1 MQLLN
6 FFHTHKLVCILSVG
20 LVIRVLLMPISAH
33 SFDVYA
39 WYQNANDLLTNGI
52 FSLQDFPPFWYHYLM
67 VPVAYSYDLF
77 AGVLPSWVGAVPMVS
92 LPAALDFYPAYN
104 VEVVPGLLFNFI
116 VKFPFLISDVLLALL
131 LYKIVGAL
139 TGNNGLAEKATFLWF
154 LNPFVIWISA
164 GWGMWDTL
172 PALFSLVAFYF
183 LLKKKYALS
192 GVALSIGV
200 ALKLYPLLFL
210 VPIIIYLFKAYIS
223 GERRNSLLKFFGS
236 FFGCSALI
244 FLPYIDRSI
253 SFFSDFFLFSA
264 AAIDP
269 VVEPLGFGL
278 SYWSL
283 FLLNRLFNLTI
294 TADFVSTMAVFSVLL
309 VAVFV
314 GVVYWR
320 ISKFSFK
327 KPVFDLNLAFLL
339 SLCALFLSYRVVCE
353 QFFIWLIPMLIILYI
368 SGKVRGAL
376 YWGISLVALVYCLL
390 NLPVPFFFL
399 PLAPWI
405 GNNLLSVVYA
415 IWPLDSL
422 RIIFL
427 AIFGCLFSIILF
439 YILSKLRG
447 SFTLQKIF

>member
-1 MQLLN
+1 
-6 FFHTHKLVCILSVG
+6 
-20 LVIRVLLMPISAH
+20 MPISAH
-33 SFDVYA
+33 SFDVYV
-39 WYQNANDLLTNGI
+39 WYQNTNDLLSNGV

-67 VPVAYSYDLF
+67 VPVAYSYDWL
-77 AGVLPSWVGAVPMVS
+77 AGILPAWTGAVPMVS

-104 VEVVPGLLFNFI
+104 VQVVPGLLFNFV
-116 VKFPFLISDVLLALL
+116 VKLPFLISDVLLALL
-131 LYKIVGAL
+131 LYKIVNAL
-139 TGNNGLAEKATFLWF
+139 TSNKGLAEKATLLWF
-154 LNPFVIWISA
+154 LNPFVIWVSA

-172 PALFSLVAFYF
+172 PALFSLVTFYF

-210 VPIIIYLFKAYIS
+210 VPIIFYLYKTDIT
-223 GERRNSLLKFFGS
+223 GKRKNSLLNFLGS

-294 TADFVSTMAVFSVLL
+294 AADFVSIMAVFSVLL

-314 GVVYWR
+314 SVAYWR

-327 KPVFDLNLAFLL
+327 KPAFDLNLAFLL
-339 SLCALFLSYRVVCE
+339 SICALFLSYRVVCE
-353 QFFIWLIPMLIILYI
+353 QFFVWLIPMLIILYV
-368 SGKVRGAL
+368 SGKVRGVV
-376 YWGISLVALVYCLL
+376 YWSISLVALVYCLL

-399 PLAPWI
+399 PLAPWT
-405 GNNLLSVVYA
+405 GDSLLSMVYA
-415 IWPLDSL
+415 LWPLESL
-422 RIIFL
+422 RIVFL
-427 AIFGCLFSIILF
+427 AILGCLFSIILL
-439 YILSKLRG
+439 YILSRFRKDLKLREV
-447 SFTLQKIF
+447 FRINL

>member
-1 MQLLN
+1 
-6 FFHTHKLVCILSVG
+6 
-20 LVIRVLLMPISAH
+20 
-33 SFDVYA
+33 
-39 WYQNANDLLTNGI
+39 
-52 FSLQDFPPFWYHYLM
+52 
-67 VPVAYSYDLF
+67 
-77 AGVLPSWVGAVPMVS
+77 MVS

-104 VEVVPGLLFNFI
+104 VQVVPGLLFNFV
-116 VKFPFLISDVLLALL
+116 VKLPFLISDGLLALL
-131 LYKIVGAL
+131 LYKIVTAL
-139 TGNNGLAEKATFLWF
+139 TSNKGLAEKATLLWF

-210 VPIIIYLFKAYIS
+210 VPIIIYLYKTDIT
-223 GERRNSLLKFFGS
+223 GERKNSLLKFLGS

-294 TADFVSTMAVFSVLL
+294 AADFVSIMAIFSVLL

-314 GVVYWR
+314 GIAYWR

-339 SLCALFLSYRVVCE
+339 SSCALFLSYRVVCE
-353 QFFIWLIPMLIILYI
+353 QFFVWLIPMLIILYV
-368 SGKVRGAL
+368 SGKVRSLA

-390 NLPVPFFFL
+390 NLPAPFFFL

-405 GNNLLSVVYA
+405 GDSLLSMVYA
-415 IWPLDSL
+415 IWPLESL
-422 RIIFL
+422 RIIVL
-427 AIFGCLFSIILF
+427 AIFGCLFSVILF
-439 YILSKLRG
+439 YMLFRLREGSKLWKV
-447 SFTLQKIF
+447 F